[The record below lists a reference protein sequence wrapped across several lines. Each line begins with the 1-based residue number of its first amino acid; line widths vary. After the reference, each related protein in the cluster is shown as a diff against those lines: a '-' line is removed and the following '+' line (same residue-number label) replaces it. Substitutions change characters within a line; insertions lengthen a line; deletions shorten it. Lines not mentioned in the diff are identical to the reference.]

1 MRLIVFDCDG
11 TLVDSQQ
18 TIITATETALAEHDF
33 APPPRRDIL
42 YAVGLPLDTAL
53 RRHAPQAT
61 DDQIINMLDVYRETS
76 QQLVQ
81 QNDRGQVM
89 FEGMREQIVD
99 LGIMDDTLLGIITMK
114 SRRGLNRVVD
124 AYEIRQYFQVL
135 KSADDG
141 PGKPAPDLMLDAM
154 AETGTNAEQTL
165 MVGDTSFDIMMA
177 KAAGTLA
184 IGVGWGYQTVDELQ
198 EAGADAIAETPDAL
212 RGLLADFQPDS
223 K

>member
-18 TIITATETALAEHDF
+18 TIITATEAALATHDF

-76 QQLVQ
+76 QQLIQ
-81 QNDRGQVM
+81 QEDRGQVM
-89 FEGMREQIVD
+89 FEGMREQIVQ
-99 LGIMDDTLLGIITMK
+99 LGNLDDTLLGIITMK
-114 SRRGLNRVVD
+114 SKRGLNRVVD
-124 AYEIRQYFQVL
+124 AYDIRSYFQVL

-154 AETGTNAEQTL
+154 RETGASAAQTM

-177 KAAGTLA
+177 KAADTKA
-184 IGVGWGYQTVDELQ
+184 VGVGWGYQTVEELLD
-198 EAGADAIAETPDAL
+198 AGADAIAETPEELAD
-212 RGLLADFQPDS
+212 LLAEFTPGDA
-223 K
+223 

>member
-33 APPPRRDIL
+33 PTPPRRDIL

-81 QNDRGQVM
+81 QKDRGQIM
-89 FEGMREQIVD
+89 FEGMREQIVE
-99 LGIMDDTLLGIITMK
+99 LGTMDDTLLGIITMK
-114 SRRGLNRVVD
+114 SKRGLNRVVD
-124 AYEIRQYFQVL
+124 AYDIRRYFQVL

-154 AETGTNAEQTL
+154 AETGTDASHTL

-177 KAAGTLA
+177 KAAGTMA
-184 IGVGWGYQTVDELQ
+184 VGVGWGYQTIDELQ
-198 EAGADAIAETPDAL
+198 EAGADAIAETPDDL
-212 RGLLADFQPDS
+212 RALLADFQPDS